1 MNPGLA
7 LSILKVLLASLLAAG
22 ASGVRAQCA
31 NAVTPSCGVY
41 DSCFAKYCPCDGKPT
56 EYFRTYGLKYC
67 KAFLAN
73 SSLSMQGK
81 AWRDSTLVCLQE
93 SIVPKL
99 DISANPSCNC
109 GEMRPFAFATHVA
122 CYTKPGAS
130 ICDLPSS
137 DVAAIAKTVDIKDL
151 VDDTGWR
158 QMRDIA
164 VQCEASA
171 PDDGRRTA
179 WKTMA
184 KVLKLRSP

>member
-1 MNPGLA
+1 VKSGLA
-7 LSILKVLLASLLAAG
+7 RSVLKVLLASALVAG
-22 ASGVRAQCA
+22 ASGVYAQCA
-31 NAVTPSCGVY
+31 NAVTPSCAVY
-41 DSCFAKYCPCDGKPT
+41 ESCFAKYCPCDGKPT

-73 SSLSMQGK
+73 SSLSAQGN

-99 DISANPSCNC
+99 DISANPTCNC
-109 GEMRPFAFATHVA
+109 GEMRTFACSTHVA

-137 DVAAIAKTVDIKDL
+137 DVTAIAKTVDIKDL
-151 VDDTGWR
+151 VDGAGWR

-164 VQCEASA
+164 AQCEASA

>member
-1 MNPGLA
+1 MKSGLA
-7 LSILKVLLASLLAAG
+7 DLLMKVLLASVLAAG
-22 ASGVRAQCA
+22 GSSSRAQCA
-31 NAVTPSCGVY
+31 NAVTPSCAVY
-41 DSCFAKYCPCDGKPT
+41 ESCFAKYCPCDGKPT

-73 SSLSMQGK
+73 SSLSSQGQ

-99 DISANPSCNC
+99 DISANPTCSC
-109 GEMRPFAFATHVA
+109 GEMRTFAFNTHVA

-130 ICDLPSS
+130 ICELPSS
-137 DVAAIAKTVDIKDL
+137 DVTAIAKTVDIKDL
-151 VDDTGWR
+151 VDGAGWR

-164 VQCEASA
+164 AQCEASA

>member
-1 MNPGLA
+1 MGSGLLREVIRSWA
-7 LSILKVLLASLLAAG
+7 LCLLVALPFG
-22 ASGVRAQCA
+22 AQGQCA
-31 NAVTPSCGVY
+31 NAVTPSCSVY
-41 DSCFAKYCPCDGKPT
+41 ETCFAKYCPCDGKPS

-73 SSLSMQGK
+73 TALSTQGK

-109 GEMRPFAFATHVA
+109 EQMRTIAFNTHVA

-130 ICDLPSS
+130 ICDLPAS
-137 DVAAIAKTVDIKDL
+137 DVAAIAKTVDIQDL
-151 VDDTGWR
+151 VDAAGWQ
-158 QMRDIA
+158 QMRDVA
-164 VQCEASA
+164 SRCEANA
-171 PDDGRRTA
+171 PDDGRRA
-179 WKTMA
+179 SWKAMA

>member
-1 MNPGLA
+1 MNSRLA
-7 LSILKVLLASLLAAG
+7 LPVLRVLLAGLLAVG
-22 ASGVRAQCA
+22 SSGPRAQCA
-31 NAVTPSCGVY
+31 NSVTPSCDVY
-41 DSCFAKYCPCDGKPT
+41 ESCFAKYCPCDGKPT

-73 SSLSMQGK
+73 SSLSAQGK

-99 DISANPSCNC
+99 DISVNPKCNC
-109 GEMRPFAFATHVA
+109 GEMRTLAFNTHVA

-137 DVAAIAKTVDIKDL
+137 DVTAIAKTVDIKEL
-151 VDDTGWR
+151 VDGAGWR
-158 QMRDIA
+158 QMREIA
-164 VQCEASA
+164 AQCEASA

-179 WKTMA
+179 WKSMA
-184 KVLKLRSP
+184 KILKLRSP